1 MRGWNFPNVI
11 FHHFRWQNYIYHKY
25 WCAHVERFS
34 STILKGIIF
43 YPFHNEFF
51 SKKSTV
57 TFCFNSWKKNC
68 IIYQSTSYIGVTIP
82 IFRSRTTCSELLVW
96 AYFSYFPAFKWVVS
110 GKLPPREFPLIK
122 LPHLVNSPRG
132 IPARGYPTQNIPS
145 HVLKYSH
152 PGFF

>member
-1 MRGWNFPNVI
+1 MKFSKCDISSLPM
-11 FHHFRWQNYIYHKY
+11 
-25 WCAHVERFS
+25 AHVERFS

-82 IFRSRTTCSELLVW
+82 ISRSRTTCSELLVW

-122 LPHLVNSPRG
+122 LPHLVNPPRG